1 MNGCRWSTSPVV
13 VGGDVHAN
21 CVADLKADF
30 DDPRSAVIATEFC
43 GTSISSLG
51 LPQAQ
56 VDAALRHNPHVH
68 WGRSDQRGSVRFTL
82 QRGELQ
88 AQLRVVADARDAVSA
103 VATAAQ
109 FAVQAGRPGAVRG

>member
-1 MNGCRWSTSPVV
+1 MVL
-13 VGGDVHAN
+13 GGDVHAN
-21 CVADLKADF
+21 YVADLKADF

-56 VDAALRHNPHVH
+56 VDAALLHNAHVH
-68 WGRSDQRGSVRFTL
+68 GGRSNQRGTLRFAL

-88 AQLRVVADARDAVSA
+88 AQLRVVADARDAGSGVG
-103 VATAAQ
+103 TAAQ